1 MYEQRPIS
9 PHVVVQ
15 SGLQLAS
22 EFWNANSRMAP
33 STTSDHSLI
42 LKWQPP
48 PSGIANV
55 CCDAS
60 WTKTGPSGL
69 GVVIR
74 SDSTCLLDCV
84 SMNCCSASP
93 SAAEAQAI
101 LLGVERAA
109 ALGIRRVQVRS
120 DALEIITQIRS
131 NSACNDWRIF
141 TIIDE
146 IRRRSQWFDFVTR
159 DWIPREAN

>member
-1 MYEQRPIS
+1 
-9 PHVVVQ
+9 
-15 SGLQLAS
+15 
-22 EFWNANSRMAP
+22 
-33 STTSDHSLI
+33 
-42 LKWQPP
+42 
-48 PSGIANV
+48 
-55 CCDAS
+55 
-60 WTKTGPSGL
+60 
-69 GVVIR
+69 
-74 SDSTCLLDCV
+74 
-84 SMNCCSASP
+84 MNCCSASP

-109 ALGIRRVQVRS
+109 TLGIRRVQVRS